1 MKITKREDGKFEIVL
16 DREQL
21 QELFEQVDKDTEYFD
36 PSENHFSHTML
47 DFDTEA
53 YAALRN

>member
-36 PSENHFSHTML
+36 PSENHFSRTML
-47 DFDTEA
+47 DFGTEA

>member
-21 QELFEQVDKDTEYFD
+21 QELFEQVDKDMEYFD

-47 DFDTEA
+47 DFGTEA